1 MTVAFCDSTA
11 AAIERRG
18 DRLDISRSHD
28 DPLYAIT
35 HNIACFACGDLW
47 QGAGSRFIGDFG
59 ATFPLG
65 GKHVHR
71 PLAEILLEI
80 AHKSPTAT
88 VIALK
93 FLEIR
98 LCFIVHRTNKPQ
110 FGVWEFEAVP
120 CLKQMM
126 NALALNQCSGKNRPK
141 FRRRLPRPEAVHIY
155 TA

>member
-1 MTVAFCDSTA
+1 ML
-11 AAIERRG
+11 ERRC
-18 DRLDISRSHD
+18 DRPDISRSHD

-35 HNIACFACGDLW
+35 HNIACFAGSDLW
-47 QGAGSRFIGDFG
+47 QTASSRFIRDFG
-59 ATFPLG
+59 ATLPLG
-65 GKHVHR
+65 GKYVHC
-71 PLAEILLEI
+71 PLAEILLQI
-80 AHKSPTAT
+80 VDKSHNAN

-98 LCFIVHRTNKPQ
+98 LCFIVHRPNKPQ
-110 FGVWEFEAVP
+110 LGTWQFEAVP

-155 TA
+155 